1 MKRIM
6 SYAAALLLMV
16 VAFSACKKDNNNTN
30 VRTPSAGLMA
40 FNLVPDKDAV
50 SFVVSGNRLTNTP
63 LNYNGFTGGY
73 LPVGVGSSELKSI
86 DPSNG
91 STLATG
97 SANFVDSMYYSVFT
111 VGRNGNYHNVF
122 VNDSLNSLAVSPG
135 QAYVRFINAIPDSA
149 YMPTVTISSGD
160 SSIVN
165 TSANFGTVSPF
176 TKIRAGSIDVK
187 VSNGDSIAA
196 TRTIAVDESKV
207 YTVLLT
213 GIPNATD
220 TSKSIQVK
228 YINNG
233 TVQ

>member
-1 MKRIM
+1 MKRIT

-16 VAFSACKKDNNNTN
+16 VAFSACKKNDNTN
-30 VRTPSAGLMA
+30 IRTPSAGLMA
-40 FNLVPDKDAV
+40 FNLTPDKDAI
-50 SFVVSGNRLTNTP
+50 SFVLSGNRLTNTP

-86 DPSNG
+86 DLSND

-111 VGRNGNYHNVF
+111 VGRSGNYHNVF
-122 VNDSLNSLAVSPG
+122 VNDSLNSLTVASG

-149 YMPTVTISSGD
+149 YMPKVTISSGD

-165 TSANFGTVSPF
+165 TTANFGTVSAF

-196 TRTIAVDESKV
+196 SRTIAVDESKV
-207 YTVLLT
+207 YTILLT
-213 GIPNATD
+213 GIPGATD
-220 TSKSIQVK
+220 TTKSIQVK

-233 TVQ
+233 TVK

>member
-6 SYAAALLLMV
+6 SYTAALLLMV
-16 VAFSACKKDNNNTN
+16 VAFSACKKDNNTN
-30 VRTPSAGLMA
+30 VRKQSAGLMA
-40 FNLVPDKDAV
+40 FNLVPDKDAIN
-50 SFVVSGNRLTNTP
+50 FVLSGNRLTNTP

-86 DPSNG
+86 DPSND
-91 STLATG
+91 SLLATG
-97 SANFVDSMYYSVFT
+97 SANFADSMYYSVFT
-111 VGRNGNYHNVF
+111 VGRNGNYHNIF

-149 YMPTVTISSGD
+149 YMPRVTISSGD

-165 TSANFGTVSPF
+165 TTASFGTVSPF

-207 YTVLLT
+207 YTVMLT
-213 GIPNATD
+213 GIPGATD
-220 TSKSIQVK
+220 TTKSIQVK

-233 TVQ
+233 TVK

>member
-1 MKRIM
+1 MKRIT

-16 VAFSACKKDNNNTN
+16 VAFSACKKDSNNNI
-30 VRTPSAGLMA
+30 RTPSAGLMA
-40 FNLVPDKDAV
+40 FNLVPDKASV
-50 SFVVSGNRLTNTP
+50 SYVLSGNRLTNTP

-73 LPVGVGSSELKSI
+73 LSVGVGSAEIKAI
-86 DPSNG
+86 DPSND

-97 SANFVDSMYYSVFT
+97 SASFADSSYYSVFT
-111 VGRNGNYHNVF
+111 VGRNGSYHNVV
-122 VNDSLNSLAVSPG
+122 VNDSLNSLVVASG

-149 YMPTVTISSGD
+149 YMPKVTISSGD

-165 TSANFGTVSPF
+165 TNASFGTISPF

-207 YTVLLT
+207 YTILLT
-213 GIPNATD
+213 GMPGAAD
-220 TSKSIQVK
+220 TSRSIQVK

-233 TVQ
+233 TVK

>member
-6 SYAAALLLMV
+6 SYTAALLLMV
-16 VAFSACKKDNNNTN
+16 VAFSACKKDNNTN
-30 VRTPSAGLMA
+30 VRKQSAGLMA
-40 FNLVPDKDAV
+40 FNLVPDKDAIN
-50 SFVVSGNRLTNTP
+50 FVLSGNRLTNTP
-63 LNYNGFTGGY
+63 LNYNGFTGGD

-86 DPSNG
+86 DPSND
-91 STLATG
+91 SLLATG
-97 SANFVDSMYYSVFT
+97 SANFADSMYYSVFT
-111 VGRNGNYHNVF
+111 VGRNGNYHNIF

-149 YMPTVTISSGD
+149 YMPRVTISSGD

-165 TSANFGTVSPF
+165 TTASFGTVSPF

-207 YTVLLT
+207 YTVMLT
-213 GIPNATD
+213 GIPGATD
-220 TSKSIQVK
+220 TTKSIQVK

-233 TVQ
+233 TVK